1 MKRSLFL
8 KSCNHLLV
16 GLLLLPCFV
25 LIGCSNQEDPL
36 ESDTTIDYFEN
47 KTVFQKRS
55 FDEALKI
62 AKQSVGAFA
71 LSETRANVP
80 QKRISLPD
88 TKYIIK
94 TSTRNVSEN
103 DTLMYVFNFENN
115 QGFTVI
121 SANKATEPILAQT
134 EMGTYDENIEVENPA
149 FGMYMD
155 IAEQYVLN
163 TITPI
168 DTTVSSLK
176 EFKIVKDTIETMRVA
191 PKIALR
197 WGQTGCEATY
207 TTNGYSGCSNTAMAQ
222 IMSYFNYPTNLS
234 ITYPNAIISTLSLNW
249 NDIKMHNVSH
259 SKQTCSAT
267 NDSHNV
273 IGHLLRQLG
282 HLNLS
287 NYYVDGTST
296 YIFDVRNSFSSLGY
310 TVSDI
315 INYSGEN
322 LYSLL
327 ANNNLFYMRGDRI
340 KDNGDLVGHAWVVDG
355 FLQHKITV
363 SEWSRDFGSI
373 MWKLL
378 TTYEP
383 YYVGY
388 YHMNWGWDGNC
399 NGYFLADVFA
409 TNQAVEYDNANNNF
423 NNTTNRNYCYN
434 VKYFYVTK

>member
-1 MKRSLFL
+1 MKRSLFF

-176 EFKIVKDTIETMRVA
+176 EFKIVKDTIETMRMA

-207 TTNGYSGCSNTAMAQ
+207 TTNGYSGC
-222 IMSYFNYPTNLS
+222 
-234 ITYPNAIISTLSLNW
+234 
-249 NDIKMHNVSH
+249 
-259 SKQTCSAT
+259 
-267 NDSHNV
+267 
-273 IGHLLRQLG
+273 
-282 HLNLS
+282 
-287 NYYVDGTST
+287 
-296 YIFDVRNSFSSLGY
+296 
-310 TVSDI
+310 
-315 INYSGEN
+315 
-322 LYSLL
+322 
-327 ANNNLFYMRGDRI
+327 
-340 KDNGDLVGHAWVVDG
+340 
-355 FLQHKITV
+355 
-363 SEWSRDFGSI
+363 
-373 MWKLL
+373 
-378 TTYEP
+378 
-383 YYVGY
+383 
-388 YHMNWGWDGNC
+388 
-399 NGYFLADVFA
+399 
-409 TNQAVEYDNANNNF
+409 
-423 NNTTNRNYCYN
+423 
-434 VKYFYVTK
+434 